1 MPISEEGLRALVM
14 VFCALI
20 ASVALPQDDLRL
32 EVVLNKPE
40 AGGTLRVALCPN
52 KEAYDTEQ
60 GCRTLSVP
68 ATSRTVTC
76 SFTRVDDGTYA
87 VKVFHDINSDG
98 ELNTSWIGWPQ
109 EPYGFSNDAP
119 VNMGPPSFKLAA
131 INVGEPR
138 NPVRIRLR

>member
-1 MPISEEGLRALVM
+1 M
-14 VFCALI
+14 VLACSALI
-20 ASVALPQDDLRL
+20 SLFGSAQPDLRL

-40 AGGTLRVALCPN
+40 AGGTLHMALCPN

-68 ATSRTVTC
+68 ATSRTVSC
-76 SFTRVDDGTYA
+76 AFEKVEEGTYA
-87 VKVFHDINSDG
+87 VKVFHDINNDG
-98 ELNTSWIGWPQ
+98 KLNTSWIGWPQ

-131 INVGEPR
+131 ITVGGSR